1 MTRRLYYEDSYLKD
15 FDAFVL
21 ELAEREGQHAVV
33 LDQTAFYPN
42 SGGQPNDTGTLGEAR
57 VLNVDEDSSGRIL
70 HYLDSVVT
78 CSPVAGHVD
87 WPRRFDHMQQ
97 HSGQHILSQAFVK
110 VCGAQTISF
119 HLGPETSTIDL
130 DIPSPSLALMH
141 EAEDLATKIVFDDL
155 EVHVL
160 NVARDELSAL
170 GVRKASDRTGPIRVI
185 DVDGFDRSPCGGT
198 HVRRAGEIGMIA
210 LLGYERYKG
219 GTRVEFVCGW
229 RALNSLRTD
238 HDTLQRLA
246 RMYTA
251 HPHDLPQLTEKMLQ
265 EKTALGKEVARLEN
279 QVLELEAEEL
289 MNHADKLGETRMV
302 KRLFADRG
310 IETIKVLAQKLAR
323 RPGVI
328 ALLAAADPSPQVIL
342 ARSADAPGDCNA
354 AVREV
359 AARCGGRGG
368 GRPELAQAGG
378 MRAEAVGKWLD
389 EAEACFRKVASL

>member
-15 FDAFVL
+15 FDALVL
-21 ELAEREGQHAVV
+21 ELATAGQPAVV

-42 SGGQPNDTGTLGEAR
+42 SGGQPHDVGTLGTAR
-57 VLNVDEDSSGRIL
+57 VLSVDEDPSGRIL
-70 HYLDSVVT
+70 HNLDSEL
-78 CSPVAGHVD
+78 SHGRVAGHID
-87 WPRRFDHMQQ
+87 WQRRFDHMQQ
-97 HSGQHILSQAFVK
+97 HSGQHILSQAFLK

-130 DIPSPSLALMH
+130 DIPAPPLALMR
-141 EAEDLATKIVFDDL
+141 EAEELATRIVFENREVRVLKVERDD
-155 EVHVL
+155 
-160 NVARDELSAL
+160 LSAL

-185 DVDGFDRSPCGGT
+185 DVEGFDRSPCGGT

-210 LLGYERYKG
+210 ILGCERYKG

-229 RALNSLRTD
+229 RAFGSMRTD
-238 HDTLQRLA
+238 HETLRRLA
-246 RMYTA
+246 RVCTA
-251 HPHDLPQLTEKMLQ
+251 HPLDLPELTEKLLQ
-265 EKTALGKEVARLEN
+265 EKAALGKEVARLEN

-289 MNHADKLGETRMV
+289 MNHADKLGETLLVR
-302 KRLFADRG
+302 RLFVGRR

-328 ALLAAADPSPQVIL
+328 ALLAADDPSPQVIL
-342 ARSADAPGDCNA
+342 ARSSNAPGDCNA

-359 AARCGGRGG
+359 VARCGGRGG

-378 MRAEAVGKWLD
+378 IPAEAVEKWLE
-389 EAEACFRKVASL
+389 EAEACFRKAASL